1 MGLLN
6 NKGFEMKKYQLISS
20 VILLTLISTTA
31 QADNNGFYIGTDVNT
46 LSIGDDNLKVTNKD
60 KSEKSYK
67 NFDSSQI
74 SFKAG
79 YQHFKNN
86 RVEFYYRHNKL
97 EGDNGDI
104 TTKTFGVNYEWAFSS
119 IATDKLIP
127 YALIGI
133 GGGKASS
140 SYVKSVD
147 NAEVG
152 EGSLG
157 LGVHYQ
163 FTPHLDMQLGYT
175 ITSTGFD
182 KFDNKSTDETSVI
195 EQNKIIIGLAYKF

>member
-1 MGLLN
+1 
-6 NKGFEMKKYQLISS
+6 MKKYQFISS
-20 VILLTLISTTA
+20 VILMALVSTTA
-31 QADNNGFYIGTDVNT
+31 QANRDGFYLGTDVNT
-46 LSIGDDNLKVTNKD
+46 ISLGDDNLKITNKD
-60 KSEKSYK
+60 NSEKSYK
-67 NFDSSQI
+67 NFDGSQI

-119 IATDKLIP
+119 IATEKLIP

-140 SYVKSVD
+140 SQIKAVD

-152 EGSLG
+152 EANLG
-157 LGVHYQ
+157 FGVHYQ
-163 FTPHLDMQLGYT
+163 FTPHIDMQVGYT
-175 ITSTGFD
+175 LTSTGFD
-182 KFDNKSTDETSVI
+182 AFDNTTTDKTSTIDQNRVI
-195 EQNKIIIGLAYKF
+195 LGVTYKF

>member
-1 MGLLN
+1 MKNYKFLHYVTLVALL
-6 NKGFEMKKYQLISS
+6 
-20 VILLTLISTTA
+20 STA
-31 QADNNGFYIGTDVNT
+31 SYANSDGFYIGTDVNT
-46 LSIGDDNLKVTNKD
+46 VSIGDDDLKVTNKD
-60 KSEKSYK
+60 KSEKNYK
-67 NFDSSQI
+67 NFVSSQI

-97 EGDNGDI
+97 EGDKGDI

-140 SYVKSVD
+140 SYVKAVD
-147 NAEVG
+147 KAEVG
-152 EGSLG
+152 EANLG

-163 FTPHLDMQLGYT
+163 FTQHLDMQVGYT
-175 ITSTGFD
+175 LTSTGFD
-182 KFDNKSTDETSVI
+182 KFDNKTTDKTSTIDQNRVI
-195 EQNKIIIGLAYKF
+195 LGIAYKF